1 MKMINIRPV
10 EIIGSC
16 PAHLTQGDEFQID
29 ELKLV
34 NSGNVRICFLAISH
48 LPPSVWQLQSE
59 GRFFAHVSCPGCTRQ
74 LAEENRVVFL
84 LGHTDKWDLCQAIS
98 EYRRLTRE
106 RPEPESAQQLR
117 TQAMQAQCDGDFSQ
131 AALKMK
137 AALDELKKRI

>member
-10 EIIGSC
+10 EIIGAC
-16 PAHLTQGDEFQID
+16 PAQLSQEDKFQID

-98 EYRRLTRE
+98 EYRQLTRE
-106 RPEPESAQQLR
+106 RPEPESAQQIR
-117 TQAMQAQCDGDFSQ
+117 IQAIQAQSEGDISQ
-131 AALKMK
+131 ATFKMK
-137 AALDELKKRI
+137 AALEDLKKRI